1 MSLKSL
7 KNPSGPTNTVPTF
20 ESLAQNVEQLMKQIN
35 RAESVVADLTT
46 KPDIK
51 IFPRLERTQTEIRT
65 KLVNYTNTLNDLRRS
80 DSNNPLDS
88 SVSESLEQC
97 RRKMEQID
105 RQVQNVSEIHRRMIT
120 EEKQREEQEQQA
132 LAQKSQ
138 EQIEADHVTNEING
152 LENAVQGIV
161 EDLHE
166 LNDLTHQLDNK
177 IQEQHEVIMKV
188 DTVIESTVTEMQE
201 GNKALE
207 EAEEHQKGSNKCLI
221 YILAIVLGVI
231 ALIVLGY
238 FISK

>member
-1 MSLKSL
+1 MSIKS
-7 KNPSGPTNTVPTF
+7 PSGPTNTVPTF

-35 RAESVVADLTT
+35 RAESIVAYLTT

-120 EEKQREEQEQQA
+120 EEKQREEQEQQS

-152 LENAVQGIV
+152 FENAVQGTV

-166 LNDLTHQLDNK
+166 LNDLTHQLGNK
-177 IQEQHEVIMKV
+177 IQEQHEVILNLG
-188 DTVIESTVTEMQE
+188 TVIESTVSEMQE
-201 GNKALE
+201 GNKELE
-207 EAEEHQKGSNKCLI
+207 AAQKHQKSTCR
-221 YILAIVLGVI
+221 V
-231 ALIVLGY
+231 
-238 FISK
+238 